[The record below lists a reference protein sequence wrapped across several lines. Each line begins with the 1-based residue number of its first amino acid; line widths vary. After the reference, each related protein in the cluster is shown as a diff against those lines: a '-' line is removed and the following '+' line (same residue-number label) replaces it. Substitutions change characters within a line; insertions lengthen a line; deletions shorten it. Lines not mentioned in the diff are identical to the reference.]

1 MDSHEHA
8 CQHHDSEAAAPA
20 TCGGSGPCGGTASC
34 ASGSDAHA
42 CGVEGQA
49 CAGCGDSTLEMPVTQ
64 ETVTLRANDLATL
77 LDLVE
82 AFAGSSY
89 DEDGAFTRANDAFRA
104 QAPELVAAREKL
116 LATIRAMANRVSETR
131 QN

>member
-8 CQHHDSEAAAPA
+8 CQHHHSEAAAAPA

-34 ASGSDAHA
+34 ASGADAHA
-42 CGVEGQA
+42 CGVDGQA
-49 CAGCGDSTLEMPVTQ
+49 CAGALEMPMTQ

-89 DEDGAFTRANDAFRA
+89 DEDGAFTRANEAFNA
-104 QAPELVAAREKL
+104 QAPELVAARDKL
-116 LATIRAMANRVSETR
+116 LAAIREMANRVSETR

>member
-8 CQHHDSEAAAPA
+8 CQHHHSEAAAAPA

-34 ASGSDAHA
+34 ASDAHA

-49 CAGCGDSTLEMPVTQ
+49 CAGCGDSALAMPVTE

-89 DEDGAFTRANDAFRA
+89 DEDGAFTRANEAFNA
-104 QAPELVAAREKL
+104 QAPELVAAREAL
-116 LATIRAMANRVSETR
+116 LATIREMTNRVSETR

>member
-8 CQHHDSEAAAPA
+8 CQHHHSEAAAAPA
-20 TCGGSGPCGGTASC
+20 TCGGSGPCGV
-34 ASGSDAHA
+34 D
-42 CGVEGQA
+42 GQA
-49 CAGCGDSTLEMPVTQ
+49 CAGCGDSALAMPVTE

-82 AFAGSSY
+82 AFAGSSH
-89 DEDGAFTRANDAFRA
+89 DEDGAFTRANEAFEA
-104 QAPELVAAREKL
+104 QAPELVAARETL
-116 LATIRAMANRVSETR
+116 LATIREMANRVSETR